1 VSTTPKRTFVSG
13 YPWWFSAAF
22 CGFCALFA
30 MLSIALSSWPLL
42 RTVIVMVI
50 GSSLFRLSSPQV
62 HLGDDCLY
70 TSRIGRKATIPLD
83 HIASITETKSLWPF
97 RSYSAVIHFTTGT
110 PFGRSLY
117 LGSFGFVPSMTFP
130 WALKKLRR
138 ALDELATKRS
148 SHTMEL
154 TASRRTPQL
163 SND

>member
-1 VSTTPKRTFVSG
+1 V
-13 YPWWFSAAF
+13 
-22 CGFCALFA
+22 GFCAFFA

-62 HLGDDCLY
+62 YLDDDCLY
-70 TSRIGRKATIPLD
+70 SSRIGRKATIPLA

-97 RSYSAVIHFTTGT
+97 RSYSAVVHFATDM

-117 LGSFGFVPSMTFP
+117 PGSFGLVPSITYP

-138 ALDELATKRS
+138 ALDEQAPKRS
-148 SHTMEL
+148 NRAMEL
-154 TASRRTPQL
+154 TASRRTAQL
-163 SND
+163 SDD